1 MFEDFKPK
9 GRQHSPGSSRVG
21 HLYFPDKCLGTFLV
35 VGTGKMCCWHLLLG
49 RWVEAKDGSVAQSCL
64 TLATPWT
71 RACQASLCV
80 GFPRQEYWSGLP
92 FPFSRLR
99 MLLLNILQGTA
110 PPPPKNIWSKM
121 AVIPSLGFSGMET
134 ETQKA

>member
-1 MFEDFKPK
+1 M
-9 GRQHSPGSSRVG
+9 
-21 HLYFPDKCLGTFLV
+21 
-35 VGTGKMCCWHLLLG
+35 
-49 RWVEAKDGSVAQSCL
+49 

-71 RACQASLCV
+71 RACQASLSV
-80 GFPRQEYWSGLP
+80 GFPRQEFWSGLP

-110 PPPPKNIWSKM
+110 PPPLPRMIWSKM
-121 AVIPSLGFSGMET
+121 SVIPSLGFSGMET